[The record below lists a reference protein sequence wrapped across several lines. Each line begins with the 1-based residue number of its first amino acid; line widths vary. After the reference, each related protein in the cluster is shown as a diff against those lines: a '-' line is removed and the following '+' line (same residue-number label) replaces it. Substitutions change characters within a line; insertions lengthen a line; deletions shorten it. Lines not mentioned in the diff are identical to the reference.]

1 MNDKLKVELENLAGA
16 LERPAEVARSGA
28 QWARTSAALTP
39 DDPIRSSADDR
50 LNRSGFAA
58 ELARAIIGFDRAESV
73 VVGIHGRWGTG
84 KSSLLNMLDEQLQA
98 VSPEAPVIFRFNPW
112 GFSDKNQLSDRF
124 FAELSAFLKLHMS
137 IPSLSG
143 MSETVEEYGQLLSPM
158 ARLIFPRAAEAV
170 RFGWKWF
177 RKYRPARQRSL
188 AELKVQINLGLS
200 DSGSKLIIL
209 IDDIDRLNNEEIRE
223 VFQLIKLNANF
234 SNTVYVVAFDKNLV
248 QKALRKVAQGRPQ
261 EYLEKIVQIPFDL
274 PVIAESTLT
283 EIIIANFNQILASV
297 KLQKASTQR
306 FGNMFHSGFR
316 ESFRTIRDV
325 NRYFNLFKFAFNL
338 MRHDTDFVDLAAV
351 EAVALFYPVVYQAI
365 ADNPGMFVGGWGALD
380 QRPEDREQF
389 RAPYDGIFSKV
400 AKTKHES
407 VISLCRFLFP
417 KLEHIYGRLNARYG
431 PEWEASW
438 QQDKRIASSKY
449 FAYYFQLAV
458 PETEV
463 SQSEFNTTL
472 NEATSVEALS
482 VSPPLQDLQALWAI
496 HRPIQRPRTLFAA
509 RETSCH
515 SWVNLHVRRRG
526 RDRGST
532 PIWAISEYMRFAMW
546 LLYDILDVLQSRRF
560 EILCEAMRRHAAVF
574 TISDVAAT
582 FEIVAQDDPV
592 PQCSGHA
599 IPT

>member
-1 MNDKLKVELENLAGA
+1 MNDKLKVELENLAGT

-248 QKALRKVAQGRPQ
+248 QKALRKVAPGRPQ

-407 VISLCRFLFP
+407 VISLGRFLFP

-472 NEATSVEALS
+472 NEATSVEAFVGALRRFKTS
-482 VSPPLQDLQALWAI
+482 KRFGPFIDLLRDHVRSLPQEKLLVI
-496 HRPIQRPRTLFAA
+496 LG
-509 RETSCH
+509 
-515 SWVNLHVRRRG
+515 VNLHVRRRG

-532 PIWAISEYMRFAMW
+532 PIWGNFRVHAIRY
-546 LLYDILDVLQSRRF
+546 
-560 EILCEAMRRHAAVF
+560 
-574 TISDVAAT
+574 VAALRH
-582 FEIVAQDDPV
+582 
-592 PQCSGHA
+592 S
-599 IPT
+599 

>member
-1 MNDKLKVELENLAGA
+1 M
-16 LERPAEVARSGA
+16 
-28 QWARTSAALTP
+28 
-39 DDPIRSSADDR
+39 
-50 LNRSGFAA
+50 
-58 ELARAIIGFDRAESV
+58 
-73 VVGIHGRWGTG
+73 VGIHGRWGTG

-248 QKALRKVAQGRPQ
+248 QKALRKVAPGRPQ

-351 EAVALFYPVVYQAI
+351 EAVALFYPVVYKDHRGQSR
-365 ADNPGMFVGGWGALD
+365 NVRWRLGGA
-380 QRPEDREQF
+380 RPAARRSRTVPCTVRWHFFKSGEDE
-389 RAPYDGIFSKV
+389 
-400 AKTKHES
+400 
-407 VISLCRFLFP
+407 
-417 KLEHIYGRLNARYG
+417 ARIG
-431 PEWEASW
+431 
-438 QQDKRIASSKY
+438 DI
-449 FAYYFQLAV
+449 
-458 PETEV
+458 
-463 SQSEFNTTL
+463 
-472 NEATSVEALS
+472 ALS
-482 VSPPLQDLQALWAI
+482 DFCFRSLSTFTAGLMHGTDPNGKPLGS
-496 HRPIQRPRTLFAA
+496 RT
-509 RETSCH
+509 
-515 SWVNLHVRRRG
+515 
-526 RDRGST
+526 RGS
-532 PIWAISEYMRFAMW
+532 PA
-546 LLYDILDVLQSRRF
+546 
-560 EILCEAMRRHAAVF
+560 
-574 TISDVAAT
+574 
-582 FEIVAQDDPV
+582 
-592 PQCSGHA
+592 
-599 IPT
+599 